1 MVGTSLDFNAESK
14 LAIQMS
20 GVNTDFKFKKSQQ
33 IGALKQEFI
42 KTNGEIPSLDDLAQ
56 KKRNSN

>member
-1 MVGTSLDFNAESK
+1 
-14 LAIQMS
+14 MS